1 MSKKI
6 IFSLF
11 VVCAAIF
18 CCCSDDSKSAQT
30 PVIATG
36 DLFTNVKPKK
46 VDEKTFT
53 ITIPEVDSLIVCD
66 FSSLGG
72 SLYYLALD
80 TDLIDPSINWESKL
94 DSGVVIVLNETEFVH
109 IVVLDASKRVVSVWI
124 IDQQNGETDKSE
136 SSSST
141 VNADSLAESNSS
153 TANADSLAE
162 SSSST
167 VNSDSLA
174 KSSSSKENVQ
184 SSSSVLSSSSKEQSH
199 GEFLLQDIISE
210 CSKDANCDTVIV
222 TNSKVY
228 VQMKYGANISSI
240 SFLPQASETDY
251 WRVTK
256 KELIDLDSNA
266 KKFDIVAGV
275 QLPETDFDARDN
287 FWATTSDAMAK
298 AETGTGV
305 KVFSEANLEFSSSVA
320 TITTRE
326 VKGSVIGITGSWK
339 MAGGFYFSGSYSGTD
354 ALHIYEQ
361 GYTSGTPSTG
371 ESDISKDMT
380 FGKPFNARPVAFEL
394 TYQYDHVANKSSE
407 YPQKSLVYVLL
418 VSADN
423 EVIATGAIIDE
434 ASVSKT
440 TKKVELNYG
449 ADPFNILGGGYAVSG
464 ALTLGT
470 GDEDVAYIHVMFAS
484 SAYAHVVAGGTAGN
498 SSNYRGGENSKLSL
512 DKFKLIY

>member
-11 VVCAAIF
+11 VAVIF

-36 DLFTNVKPKK
+36 DLFTNVKPK
-46 VDEKTFT
+46 VDEQTFT
-53 ITIPEVDSLIVCD
+53 ITITSKVDSLIVCD

-80 TDLIDPSINWESKL
+80 TDMIDPSINWESKL
-94 DSGVVIVLNETEFVH
+94 DSGAVIVLNETEFVH
-109 IVVLDASKRVVSVWI
+109 IVVLDSSKRVVSVWNI
-124 IDQQNGETDKSE
+124 EQQKGETDKSE
-136 SSSST
+136 SSSSE
-141 VNADSLAESNSS
+141 V
-153 TANADSLAE
+153 NADSLAE
-162 SSSST
+162 SSSSE
-167 VNSDSLA
+167 VNADSSA
-174 KSSSSKENVQ
+174 KSSSSKVNADSLAESSSSQENIQ
-184 SSSSVLSSSSKEQSH
+184 SSSSVLSSSSKEQCH

-228 VQMKYGANISSI
+228 VQTKYGANISSM

-256 KELIDLDSNA
+256 KELIDLDCNA
-266 KKFDIVAGV
+266 KEFDIVAGV
-275 QLPETDFDARDN
+275 QLPGTDFDARDN
-287 FWATTSDAMAK
+287 FWATTSDAMAESK
-298 AETGTGV
+298 TGSGI

-326 VKGSVIGITGSWK
+326 VTGELGFIPGSWK

-361 GYTSGTPSTG
+361 GYTSGTPSAKA

-380 FGKPFNARPVAFEL
+380 FGKPFNARPTAFEL

-418 VSADN
+418 VSANN
-423 EVIATGAIIDE
+423 EVVATGAIIDE
-434 ASVSKT
+434 VSVSKI

-449 ADPFNILGGGYAVSG
+449 ADPFNILGGSYAVSS

-470 GDEDVAYIHVMFAS
+470 GNEDIAYIHIMFAS
-484 SAYAHVVAGGTAGN
+484 SAYAHVVAGGTLGN
-498 SSNYRGGENSKLSL
+498 SGNYRGGENSKLSL